1 MARHLLILKNIKKS
15 IMRSGHPSAIFT
27 VRLNGRSVAE
37 QTSLSIFSFVYL
49 YLFLFLLGTMML
61 ILFGSDPLTS
71 ASSVATC
78 MAGIGPGMGTV
89 GPMSNYAAMPE
100 ISKIVLSVAMIL
112 GRLEILTV
120 FALFSRSFWKV

>member
-1 MARHLLILKNIKKS
+1 
-15 IMRSGHPSAIFT
+15 MRSGHPNAIFT
-27 VRLNGRSVAE
+27 VRLNGRNVEE
-37 QTSLSIFSFVYL
+37 QTSLSIFSFIYL

-78 MAGIGPGMGTV
+78 MAGIGPGMGAV

-120 FALFSRSFWKV
+120 FALFSKSFWKV